1 MQYSIITLLATT
13 ASLASATTTSVSTAS
28 PIGAVVPVGSNCD
41 PKGTMCAL
49 GSQCYATNSMLQTV
63 CGNFQASCTSDQ
75 QCAFNTCQNGFCAGL
90 KASSASPSA
99 SQTPIGAVVPVGSN
113 CDPKGTMCALGSQC
127 YATNSMLQTV
137 CGNFQASCTSDQ
149 QCAFNTC
156 QNGFCAGFKAS
167 SSSASPT
174 PTSSATSSA
183 SQTPIG
189 AVVPVG
195 SNCDPKGTMCALG
208 AQCYAVNSM
217 LQPVCG
223 NFQAS
228 CTSDQQCAF
237 NKCNGGFCNGFIA
250 SSSMASNGTA
260 TGSMKPTGTGSG
272 SASKTSGLAEFTG
285 AAVANVVP
293 ELMAVALGVAAWAL

>member
-13 ASLASATTTSVSTAS
+13 ASLASATTTSASAAS

-49 GSQCYATNSMLQTV
+49 GSQCYASNSGLQTV
-63 CGNFQASCTSDQ
+63 CGNFQATCTSDQ
-75 QCAFNTCQNGFCAGL
+75 QCAFNTCQSGFCAGP

-113 CDPKGTMCALGSQC
+113 CDPKGTMCALGAQC
-127 YATNSMLQTV
+127 YATNSGLQPV

-156 QNGFCAGFKAS
+156 QSGFCAGLKAS
-167 SSSASPT
+167 SAASNT
-174 PTSSATSSA
+174 PTATVTASVTGSA
-183 SQTPIG
+183 TPIG

-208 AQCYAVNSM
+208 AQCYATNSM

-228 CTSDQQCAF
+228 CTSDQQCAY
-237 NKCNGGFCNGFIA
+237 NKCNAGFCNGQPI
-250 SSSMASNGTA
+250 SSSMASNG
-260 TGSMKPTGTGSG
+260 TGSMKPTGTGSV
-272 SASKTSGLAEFTG
+272 SASKTSGMAEFTG

-293 ELMAVALGVAAWAL
+293 ELMAVALGVAAWVL

>member
-1 MQYSIITLLATT
+1 MQYSIITVLATAAT
-13 ASLASATTTSVSTAS
+13 LASATTTSVSTAS

-49 GSQCYATNSMLQTV
+49 GSQCYATNSGLQTV

-75 QCAFNTCQNGFCAGL
+75 QCAFNTCQSGFCAGL

-113 CDPKGTMCALGSQC
+113 CDPKGTMCALG
-127 YATNSMLQTV
+127 
-137 CGNFQASCTSDQ
+137 AS
-149 QCAFNTC
+149 
-156 QNGFCAGFKAS
+156 
-167 SSSASPT
+167 
-174 PTSSATSSA
+174 
-183 SQTPIG
+183 
-189 AVVPVG
+189 
-195 SNCDPKGTMCALG
+195 
-208 AQCYAVNSM
+208 CYAVNSM

-237 NKCNGGFCNGFIA
+237 NKCNGGFCNGPLV

-293 ELMAVALGVAAWAL
+293 ELMAVALGVAAWVL